1 MKDTDGYAEREPGA
15 PAPAAGLR
23 LALFSGNYN
32 YVRDGANQALNRLVA
47 YLEQSGAA
55 VRVYS
60 PTSSTPA
67 FEPCGALVSVPSIP
81 LPGRG
86 EYRVALG
93 LPRAIREDVERFA
106 PTCVHLSAPDILG
119 GQAQKLARRLGVPVI
134 SSLHTRFETY
144 LAYYGLTW
152 LRRSAERLLDRFYL
166 GCDRVLVPNRPLGE
180 LMTARGLEGRVR
192 LWSRGVDRIQFS
204 PAQRDLAWR
213 RGHGI
218 DEEETV
224 VLFLGRLVVEKGL
237 DVFARTIARLREGPH
252 RIRPLVVGDGPARTW
267 FEGQLQDGVFVG
279 HLTGSELGRA
289 VASADI
295 LLNPSQTEAFGNT
308 TLEAMAA
315 GLVVVCPQAPSTR
328 ELVTDDVNGVL
339 VKDPD
344 DTAYARVIA
353 GLAADPGLRARLG
366 LSARRASAAYD
377 WTHSC
382 AAVLQTYI
390 EVGGVPA
397 GRGFERNV
405 PPAVDDGQP
414 KPRATPVRA
423 RQDLEDASAN

>member
-1 MKDTDGYAEREPGA
+1 MKDTDGYVERDPGA
-15 PAPAAGLR
+15 LAPAAGLR

-60 PTSSTPA
+60 PTAAVPA
-67 FEPCGALVSVPSIP
+67 FAPCGELISVPSVP
-81 LPGRG
+81 VPGRG

-93 LPRAIREDVERFA
+93 LPRTIREDVVRFA

-119 GQAQKLARRLGVPVI
+119 GEAQKLARRLGVPVV

-144 LAYYGLTW
+144 LSYYGLTW
-152 LRRSAERLLDRFYL
+152 LRRGAERLLDKFYD

-180 LMTARGLEGRVR
+180 LMAARGLEGRVR

-213 RGHGI
+213 RGHGVS
-218 DEEETV
+218 DEDVV

-237 DVFARTIARLREGPH
+237 DVFARAVARLREGAC
-252 RIRPLVVGDGPARTW
+252 RIRPLVVGDGPARAW

-295 LLNPSQTEAFGNT
+295 LFNPSQTEAFGNT

-315 GLVVVCPQAPSTR
+315 GLVVVCPEAPSTR
-328 ELVTDDVNGVL
+328 ELVADRISGML
-339 VKDPD
+339 VKNPGAE
-344 DTAYARVIA
+344 TYAEIIA
-353 GLAADPGLRARLG
+353 ALAADRPLRARLG
-366 LSARRASAAYD
+366 LAARRASGAYD
-377 WTHSC
+377 WTRSC
-382 AAVLQTYI
+382 ATVLDAYR
-390 EVGGVPA
+390 EVGGVPETDRPHSPSLEA
-397 GRGFERNV
+397 RG
-405 PPAVDDGQP
+405 
-414 KPRATPVRA
+414 
-423 RQDLEDASAN
+423 LEHSQLFADMGV